1 MRVIPEAVSSASAAA
16 NKVSGGGYLITLVG
30 WLSNAT
36 TVALIGLAITVL
48 GGVWG
53 FLAYLQNRRAA
64 KAKRAEEAEEHAI
77 RMRLLQAELENAMR
91 DKARLDALDAARD

>member
-1 MRVIPEAVSSASAAA
+1 MIPEAAASASATA

-36 TVALIGLAITVL
+36 TVALVGLAITVL

-53 FLAYLQNRRAA
+53 FLAYMQNRRAA
-64 KAKRAEEAEEHAI
+64 KAKRAEEAEEHAV

-91 DKARLDALDAARD
+91 EKARLDALDAAHG